1 MRKIALLLA
10 LMLVLASLS
19 FAFNVYYFYGY
30 GCSHCANTGP
40 FVDQLKEK
48 YPQMNLTKLET
59 WENADN
65 AALLNR
71 MYDYY
76 NVSNDPNARGVPVV
90 FIENTYYRGDVDIK
104 DRLESHLQGCSRQSC
119 CDPLAAAGAS
129 CPPSSVAPSVFAIV
143 SLALVDSINPC
154 AFAVLIFLL
163 SYISSIGNTRRAI
176 TVALIYIAAVFVS
189 YFAAGMG
196 LSVLSDV
203 FVPFR
208 HLIAMAV
215 GIFAILAGLVNIKD
229 FFFYG
234 KWFSLEI
241 PKNMKPT
248 IEKYS
253 HNSTLLGAVVLGFL
267 VSAVEL
273 PCTGFAYLAA
283 VGILTR
289 YSLMERIP
297 WLVLYNFVFIIPL
310 FIIIVLYYKGLSAE
324 AMENWRESEK
334 KWMKLAMGLVL
345 VAVGAALALGII

>member
-1 MRKIALLLA
+1 MNKWTIIAFLLLA
-10 LMLVLASLS
+10 LSLS

-30 GCSHCANTGP
+30 GCSHCANTEP
-40 FVDQLKEK
+40 VIDQLGEK

-65 AALLNR
+65 AALLDR

-76 NVSNDPNARGVPVV
+76 NVSKDPAARGVPVV
-90 FIENTYYRGDVDIK
+90 FIENTYYRGDTVIIEG
-104 DRLESHLQGCSRQSC
+104 LEPHLQTCSRQNC
-119 CDPLAAAGAS
+119 CDPLAAANAA
-129 CPPSSVAPSVFAIV
+129 CQPSSVAPSVFAIV

-163 SYISSIGNTRRAI
+163 GYITSIGNTKRAI

-196 LSVLSDV
+196 LSMLSDI
-203 FVPFR
+203 FVPYR
-208 HLIAMAV
+208 HVITLLV

-241 PKNMKPT
+241 PKNMKPM

-289 YSLMERIP
+289 YSLVERLP
-297 WLVLYNFVFIIPL
+297 WLALYNLVFIIPL
-310 FIIIVLYYKGLSAE
+310 LIIIVLYYKGLSAE
-324 AMENWRESEK
+324 AMESWRESEK

-345 VAVGAALALGII
+345 VAVGAALALGMV

>member
-1 MRKIALLLA
+1 MGNRAAIAFLLLA
-10 LMLVLASLS
+10 VSLS
-19 FAFNVYYFYGY
+19 SAFNVYYFYGY
-30 GCSHCANTGP
+30 GCPHCANTEP
-40 FVDQLKEK
+40 FLEQMQAK

-65 AALLNR
+65 AALLNS

-76 NVSNDPNARGVPVV
+76 NVSKDPGERGVPVV
-90 FIENTYYRGDVDIK
+90 FVENAYLRGDKPIIDG
-104 DRLESHLQGCSRQSC
+104 LEPYLQQCSRQAC
-119 CDPLAAAGAS
+119 CDPLVAANAS
-129 CPPSSVAPSVFAIV
+129 CPPASAAPSLFAIV

-163 SYISSIGNTRRAI
+163 SYITSIGNTKRAI

-196 LSVLSDV
+196 ISMLTDL

-208 HLIAMAV
+208 HVIALGVGTFAV
-215 GIFAILAGLVNIKD
+215 LAGLVNIKD

-241 PKNMKPT
+241 PKGMKPT

-253 HNSTLLGAVVLGFL
+253 HNTTLVGAVVLGFL

-289 YSLMERIP
+289 YSLAERIP
-297 WLVLYNFVFIIPL
+297 WLLLYNLVFVLPL

-334 KWMKLAMGLVL
+334 KWMKLAMGIVL